1 MGDFGGAIVATAPK
15 VAARTASAMGAVHD
29 ALGAA
34 ALGVSSTVSVGVGA
48 VRSATARAA
57 VGASAV
63 AGGGTVIH
71 VHGDVGVKADDADEF
86 MQSFLAAIGDM
97 VRLGDA

>member
-1 MGDFGGAIVATAPK
+1 MLRLLRLRLLRLPSAVTIV
-15 VAARTASAMGAVHD
+15 D

-86 MQSFLAAIGDM
+86 MQSFIAAIGDV